1 MNAIHS
7 FIHSLVKKSTP
18 SFIPLINKIY
28 KYKTTALV
36 QNIHGP
42 RELGVVFYLLI
53 LLISGIKL
61 GVDFFTNE

>member
-1 MNAIHS
+1 MNEGIHLDLDTW
-7 FIHSLVKKSTP
+7 IL
-18 SFIPLINKIY
+18 LLY
-28 KYKTTALV
+28 TALV